1 MIYRREVEGSAKST
15 VHLILRINKN
25 PHRYR
30 QQAGDYQVHLKKKK
44 NPENWHLNVKIKFFI
59 QILWTSVTRS
69 VLHGLVPWPWR
80 RYLPGYPS
88 LFWAIFHICRH
99 RSWNRWNQSESI
111 WSILFFF
118 VFNLLSKNSS
128 SDGTK
133 HPGLLFCRS
142 VQPSGPGRPTLRDNG
157 NGLSSSG
164 SVYVLEVFAGETAVL
179 PCPPPPSDPPATIT
193 FFKDGK
199 PVINNGTTLT
209 SITVFYLFRVELF
222 SFGFYFFSSLSL
234 SAINQWPCDGF
245 ILYFV
250 FFYRA
255 CETDVVG

>member
-1 MIYRREVEGSAKST
+1 MVWCRGLDVATCPAIHRCFGRFST
-15 VHLILRINKN
+15 FTAIVR
-25 PHRYR
+25 
-30 QQAGDYQVHLKKKK
+30 
-44 NPENWHLNVKIKFFI
+44 KIVGI
-59 QILWTSVTRS
+59 RVSL
-69 VLHGLVPWPWR
+69 
-80 RYLPGYPS
+80 YS
-88 LFWAIFHICRH
+88 LF
-99 RSWNRWNQSESI
+99 
-111 WSILFFF
+111 FFYF

-222 SFGFYFFSSLSL
+222 SFGFYFFFSSSLGYK
-234 SAINQWPCDGF
+234 PMT
-245 ILYFV
+245 V
-250 FFYRA
+250 
-255 CETDVVG
+255 